1 MIFRLSTTGQTA
13 TTSPLSATP
22 SSCRKKFKHLIVIYL
37 NHYNCIKTKFFLR
50 FKNSRFKINFKIA
63 LGKKINV
70 NIFTVSY
77 YYFKIEY
84 FSFENLD
91 LRNYSF
97 SILFNSVP
105 LESIQESSWGSDTT
119 QERTRAR
126 IREMIVAPEKAFTDI
141 FFQSTFN
148 SVPVVVVV
156 AAVLLLL

>member
-1 MIFRLSTTGQTA
+1 MIIRLSTTDQTT

-77 YYFKIEY
+77 YFKIEY

-91 LRNYSF
+91 LKDYSF

-105 LESIQESSWGSDTT
+105 LENIQESSWGSDTT

-156 AAVLLLL
+156 AVLLLL